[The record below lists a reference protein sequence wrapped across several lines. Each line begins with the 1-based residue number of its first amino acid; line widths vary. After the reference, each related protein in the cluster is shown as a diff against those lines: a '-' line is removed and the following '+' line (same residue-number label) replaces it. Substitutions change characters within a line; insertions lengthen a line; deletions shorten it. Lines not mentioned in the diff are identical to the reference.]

1 MSLLRKFLL
10 DVQGATSIEYGII
23 AVAIALAIITGVT
36 LVGSDLR
43 DRYYGPVANSLTL
56 G

>member
-1 MSLLRKFLL
+1 MPLLLRFLR
-10 DVQGATSIEYGII
+10 DNRGTTAIEYGII
-23 AVAIALAIITGVT
+23 AVAIALAIVTGAS
-36 LVGSDLR
+36 LIGSELR